1 MIRVTQM
8 SEFTGYPDFNLKKN
22 VKTAEQIKY
31 ARFKVYEN
39 CISSGKCTICM
50 ELKWQYYDG
59 MNLYDLLTGVK

>member
-1 MIRVTQM
+1 MLHRCRNLQVTRI
-8 SEFTGYPDFNLKKN
+8 LRKN

-39 CISSGKCTICM
+39 CISSGKCTIGM
-50 ELKWQYYDG
+50 ELKWQYYEW